1 MVKRRNS
8 LNDIDFIRGKYDIN
22 NIEQI
27 SKLFR
32 LMTKSEIE
40 KIKSEEFDTLW
51 VDLWQETSRN
61 KIYQKEYIKMID
73 TIIGIAVVGFA
84 GYLVYKMMFKKETI
98 EEAVKETIA
107 EAKAEV
113 TKVADVN
120 KDGKVDVADAVEVVK
135 TVKAAAK
142 KRGPKKKAK

>member
-1 MVKRRNS
+1 
-8 LNDIDFIRGKYDIN
+8 
-22 NIEQI
+22 
-27 SKLFR
+27 
-32 LMTKSEIE
+32 
-40 KIKSEEFDTLW
+40 
-51 VDLWQETSRN
+51 
-61 KIYQKEYIKMID
+61 MID

-84 GYLVYKMMFKKETI
+84 GYLVYKMMFKKETL

-107 EAKAEV
+107 EAKAEA

-135 TVKAAAK
+135 TVKTAAK